1 MTDILEQ
8 KRSELLEKRK
18 IADLGG
24 GELRIKKQHEQG
36 KYTARERI
44 ERLIDPGTFIEFD
57 RFVTHRCHQFG
68 MQKNK
73 FLGDGVVTGIGAIDG
88 QRVAVYSQDFTCWGG
103 ALGAA
108 HAKKNM

>member
-8 KRSELLEKRK
+8 KDPNFLKKRK

-68 MQKNK
+68 MQK
-73 FLGDGVVTGIGAIDG
+73 I
-88 QRVAVYSQDFTCWGG
+88 SS
-103 ALGAA
+103 
-108 HAKKNM
+108 